1 MNKLESSIDLIG
13 KIRIKMLEDK
23 MSKFMLLVG
32 RKNESFGKFFIRKY
46 GSNASVE
53 MTKSLALLDD
63 KVMEEIG
70 LMDVGK
76 SIGLTLEFGDG
87 FDMIIKDIQVEKKN
101 TTYKNKAVAA
111 VGNKFSHN
119 KVDNHW
125 VTRYEVNGTRI
136 SELWDGIINLGKS
149 RHPETGWNSS
159 DSKNAGFSKLQVHNS
174 DKDCIT
180 ILHGSINTLSN
191 NGKKFVHFLN
201 EKVNGA
207 DSYGIK

>member
-13 KIRIKMLEDK
+13 EIRIKMLEDK

-32 RKNESFGKFFIRKY
+32 RKNESFGDFFIRKY

-63 KVMEEIG
+63 KVMEEVG

-87 FDMIIKDIQVEKKN
+87 FDYIISDIQVEKKN

-119 KVDNHW
+119 KVDKTW
-125 VTRYEVNGTRI
+125 VTRYTPEGNKI
-136 SELWDGIINLGKS
+136 AYLNDMLIDLGKAK
-149 RHPETGWNSS
+149 HPSTGWTNP
-159 DSKNAGFSKLQVHNS
+159 KGENGGFNKLVVHNS
-174 DKDCIT
+174 DNDCIT
-180 ILHGSINTLSN
+180 TFHGSYRKSGGDYI
-191 NGKKFVHFLN
+191 HFTN
-201 EKVNGA
+201 EKYE
-207 DSYGIK
+207 SK

>member
-13 KIRIKMLEDK
+13 EVRIKMLEDK

-32 RKNESFGKFFIRKY
+32 KKNESFGDFFIRKY

-63 KVMEEIG
+63 KVMEEVG

-87 FDMIIKDIQVEKKN
+87 FDYIISDIQVEKKN
-101 TTYKNKAVAA
+101 TTYKNKSVAA
-111 VGNKFSHN
+111 VVNKFSHN

-125 VTRYEVNGTRI
+125 V
-136 SELWDGIINLGKS
+136 GK
-149 RHPETGWNSS
+149 
-159 DSKNAGFSKLQVHNS
+159 
-174 DKDCIT
+174 
-180 ILHGSINTLSN
+180 
-191 NGKKFVHFLN
+191 
-201 EKVNGA
+201 
-207 DSYGIK
+207 